1 MILTRRERQVLDV
14 LIGRKTNKEI
24 AQELGISPRT
34 VKFHLENAARKLG
47 VKGRRELAM
56 KYRQL
61 LATK

>member
-1 MILTRRERQVLDV
+1 MILTRRERQVLDI

-34 VKFHLENAARKLG
+34 VKFHLWNAARKLG
-47 VKGRRELAM
+47 VRGRRALAM